1 MSALAAGRSGNDTVT
16 KLETQLVNARHG
28 IMLVN
33 PRDYFV
39 GQAIIAYGEYSEP
52 EQQALAAL
60 VSQSQGDVVE
70 IGANIGAHSVPLARA
85 LSDRG
90 GRLIAFEP
98 QPVVF
103 QMLCANIALNGLANV
118 LAWPFACGAE
128 AGVVAFA
135 PPDYGAVGNFGAVEM
150 TASAGGAAQTV
161 PRVRLDDWAGESRIG
176 LIKIDVEGQELA
188 ALTGATATLARH
200 RPLLYL
206 ENDRF
211 EQSPAL
217 ITWLNAAGYRLWWHL
232 PPLFSAANFF
242 GQSENRYPNL
252 VSVNMIGVPREIDA
266 DMGDLRPIED
276 AGWHP
281 LKR

>member
-1 MSALAAGRSGNDTVT
+1 MT

-52 EQQALAAL
+52 EWQALAAL
-60 VSQSQGDVVE
+60 VSQTQGDVVE
-70 IGANIGAHSVPLARA
+70 IGANIGAHTVPLARA
-85 LSDRG
+85 LSERG

-103 QMLCANIALNGLANV
+103 QMLCANLALNGLANV

-128 AGVVAFA
+128 PGVVAFA
-135 PPDYGAVGNFGAVEM
+135 PPDYAAVGNFGAVEM
-150 TASAGGAAQTV
+150 TAGIGAGAQTV
-161 PRVRLDDWAGESRIG
+161 PRVRLDDWAGEGRIA

-188 ALTGATATLARH
+188 ALAGATATLARH
-200 RPLLYL
+200 RPLLYV

-211 EQSPAL
+211 EQSQAL
-217 ITWLNAAGYRLWWHL
+217 ITWLDAAGYRLWWHL
-232 PPLFSAANFF
+232 PPLFSATNFF
-242 GQSENRYPNL
+242 GLAENRYPNL
-252 VSVNMIGVPREIDA
+252 VSVNMIGVPREMEA
-266 DMGDLRPIED
+266 QMGDLRPVED
-276 AGWHP
+276 AAWHP
-281 LKR
+281 LRRPG